1 MSVDIL
7 QTVLVRTLLVS
18 FMASMGMNL
27 TFRQLGRAIMNVR
40 LMAVVLVLNFVGSVA
55 LAMGL
60 IELFGLPPEIG
71 AGLVL
76 CAIAPGAVAGPV
88 FTQWGKGD
96 LPTAIALMIICVF
109 ATIAFAPPIASYL
122 LSDVASGDHRFSAVS
137 ALWTI
142 LTFVMLPLFAGLT
155 LRHFREDISGRLDPI
170 LNILANVCLA
180 ILATALI
187 IFKGGTATEH
197 GWMPPVATIL
207 FIAVMSV
214 CALLVPGSRGQR
226 VALLFTSAT
235 RGTAVALLIAD
246 EYFGDQTSFEVLL
259 YALVSYIFLP
269 PLALALR
276 RIAKREDAAAA
287 SESAGASQPEA
298 LVAENPTV

>member
-1 MSVDIL
+1 MSVEIL
-7 QTVLVRTLLVS
+7 QTILVRSLLVA

-27 TFRQLGRAIMNVR
+27 TFRQLGRAAMNVR
-40 LMAVVLVLNFVGSVA
+40 LMAVVLVLNFVGSVGMA
-55 LAMGL
+55 FGL
-60 IELFGLPPEIG
+60 IELFSLPPGIG

-96 LPTAIALMIICVF
+96 LPASIALMIICVF
-109 ATIAFAPPIASYL
+109 ATIALAPPIASYF
-122 LSDVASGDHRFSAVS
+122 LSDIAVGNEKFSALS

-155 LRHFREDISGRLDPI
+155 LRHFREDISSRVDPI
-170 LNILANVCLA
+170 LNIIANVCLGV
-180 ILATALI
+180 LALALI
-187 IFKGGTATEH
+187 IFKGGTAAEH
-197 GWMPPVATIL
+197 GLQPPIATVIFL
-207 FIAVMSV
+207 VVMCIA
-214 CALLVPGSRGQR
+214 AALVPGTREQR

-246 EYFGDQTSFEVLL
+246 RYFGDETTFQVLL

-269 PLALALR
+269 FLALYLR
-276 RIAKREDAAAA
+276 RVAKKAEAAESTETAA
-287 SESAGASQPEA
+287 QSE
-298 LVAENPTV
+298 